1 MVKTVKEIAID
12 LEVTIQTVY
21 NHIKKNNRELKGCI
35 SKQQGMTLIDDAG
48 IRIIKESMGLLQPAT
63 VKEDISMESIIN
75 DISASVSANLKESI
89 SEQVS
94 ANIKKDYEV
103 LEQQIQELKEQNK
116 LLIEMM
122 KEQQERKSIF
132 NWFRKHG

>member
-1 MVKTVKEIAID
+1 MKTVKEIAID
-12 LEVTIQTVY
+12 LDVTIQTVY

-35 SKQQGMTLIDDAG
+35 SKQQGMTLIDNAG
-48 IRIIKESMGLLQPAT
+48 IRIIKESMGLIQPAT

-94 ANIKKDYEV
+94 SNIKQDFNK
-103 LEQQIQELKEQNK
+103 LEQEIQLLKEQNN
-116 LLIEMM
+116 LLIELVQQ
-122 KEQQERKSIF
+122 KEKKGLF
-132 NWFRKHG
+132 DWFRK